1 MKKLLIKLAGII
13 ALTSALIVPN
23 LGAVPV
29 DLTTASSSY
38 VGSITPNVPA
48 NPDDEE
54 DYINFLRTLGT
65 GTTSLAANNAY
76 DQTFVRSGNALP
88 GLPEAD
94 FSSKSDN
101 DNTDFSLIDFT
112 GYVLGKYD
120 AENAGAWV
128 WYLSDF
134 TGDITVPSDFGGQYG
149 LSHTSFFGGTPTNV
163 PDGGTTAV
171 LLGLGLV
178 ALSLINRRRSIA

>member
-1 MKKLLIKLAGII
+1 MKKQLIRLAGIL
-13 ALTSALIVPN
+13 ALTSALLVPQ
-23 LGAVPV
+23 LSAIAL
-29 DLTTASSSY
+29 DTSSASY

-54 DYINFLRTLGT
+54 DYINFLITLAT
-65 GTTSLAANNAY
+65 GATSLAANNPY
-76 DQTFVRSGNALP
+76 DQTFVRSANDIA

-101 DNTDFSLIDFT
+101 SQTDFSLVNFT

-134 TGDITVPSDFGGQYG
+134 TGDIEVPSDFGGKYG
-149 LSHTSFFGGTPTNV
+149 LSHTSFFGGTPV

-171 LLGLGLV
+171 LLGLGLMG
-178 ALSLINRRRSIA
+178 LSLIHRRRFTA